1 MTAGAYQVMPDLSV
15 EELNAL
21 AASITEHGVLVAVV
35 IDEEGA
41 VIDGHHRQ
49 LIADSLG
56 IDYPIEMREGL
67 SEAEKRTLAFEL
79 NDHRRHLS
87 PEAKR
92 ALISRSLKADPHL
105 SDRQHAARVGCD
117 HKTVGTVRGS
127 LERRG
132 EIPKVEQ
139 RKDAAGRQQPATK
152 PESSRS
158 ESRRGEIPHVSEG
171 PSSDAPESP
180 DAVEPDDDAAPHAS
194 ASGSGAAPEGSD
206 GSAAADPSE
215 NDDPPPPAK
224 DSPELLRAKAV
235 KRHGDL
241 MKQARHGLLMLSPI
255 DVAAHCP
262 AQDRDDW
269 LAFAGQ
275 LADFAERL
283 ATEFAPQPLRSVQ

>member
-1 MTAGAYQVMPDLSV
+1 MTAGPYQVMPDLSV

-67 SEAEKRTLAFEL
+67 TEVEKRTLAFDL
-79 NDHRRHLS
+79 NGHRRHLT
-87 PEAKR
+87 PEVKR
-92 ALISRSLKADPHL
+92 ALISRSLKADPEL
-105 SDRQHAARVGCD
+105 SDRSHAARVGGDID
-117 HKTVGTVRGS
+117 HKTVGRVRRS
-127 LERRG
+127 LERRN
-132 EIPKVEQ
+132 EIPTVEQ
-139 RKDAAGRQQPATK
+139 RESADGRKRPAGQPPKSTGASPQSTD
-152 PESSRS
+152 
-158 ESRRGEIPHVSEG
+158 EG
-171 PSSDAPESP
+171 PSSDAPVP
-180 DAVEPDDDAAPHAS
+180 PGAVEPDDDAAPNVEGS
-194 ASGSGAAPEGSD
+194 ATPGEGAAPEGSD
-206 GSAAADPSE
+206 GSPTADPS
-215 NDDPPPPAK
+215 DDRKPAQE
-224 DSPELLRAKAV
+224 SPELLRAKAV

-241 MKQARHGLLMLSPI
+241 MKQVRHGLLMLSPI

-269 LAFAGQ
+269 FAFAGQ

>member
-1 MTAGAYQVMPDLSV
+1 MTTGPYQVMPDLSV

-67 SEAEKRTLAFEL
+67 TEVEKRTLAFDL
-79 NDHRRHLS
+79 NGHRRHLS
-87 PEAKR
+87 PEVKR
-92 ALISRSLKADPHL
+92 ALISRSLKADPDL

-139 RKDAAGRQQPATK
+139 RKDSTGRQQPASK
-152 PESSRS
+152 AESTRS
-158 ESRRGEIPHVSEG
+158 ETRRGEVPHVSEG
-171 PSSDAPESP
+171 SSSAAPEFP
-180 DAVEPDDDAAPHAS
+180 DTVEPDDDAAPNAGDS
-194 ASGSGAAPEGSD
+194 DTGAAPEGSD
-206 GSAAADPSE
+206 GSATADPSE
-215 NDDPPPPAK
+215 NDQPPAQ

-262 AQDRDDW
+262 AEDRDDW